1 MNNINNTIKELKD
14 NKEKLKTM
22 IKNITEK
29 SEKLKSK

>member
-14 NKEKLKTM
+14 NKEKLKIM
-22 IKNITEK
+22 IKNIMEE